1 MKNKEYK
8 FNNFKTTKG
17 NNLAFTISKEVAKQP
32 GKKYSSFFISG
43 NNLERTHLLNAIANE
58 LEETNHKVS
67 YDINNIKDNTEV
79 LIIDNIENLSS
90 EEKDKLTKIIKSF
103 IDNNKQIVLGSITTL
118 DELNITE
125 ELKETILWGISV
137 NIENDTN
144 EANNEKI
151 SDYNWLNNKE
161 K

>member
-17 NNLAFTISKEVAKQP
+17 NNLAFTISKEVAKEP
-32 GKKYSSFFISG
+32 GKKYSSLFISG

-58 LEETNHKVS
+58 LEKTNHNVS
-67 YDINNIKDNTEV
+67 YDINNIKDNTEI

-90 EEKDKLTKIIKSF
+90 KEKDKLTKIIKSF
-103 IDNNKQIVLGSITTL
+103 IDNSKQIVLGSIKAL

-125 ELKETILWGISV
+125 ELKEAILWGISV
-137 NIENDTN
+137 NIENDTS
-144 EANNEKI
+144 ESNNENL
-151 SDYNWLNNKE
+151 SNYNWLNNKE